1 VAPFGLPKWAL
12 YQALLHNVLIQCYKL
27 AAQDS
32 SIDTL
37 IDKATL
43 DCLMNCDDWQGQV
56 QRMLGQAARVLKPN
70 GK

>member
-1 VAPFGLPKWAL
+1 MT
-12 YQALLHNVLIQCYKL
+12 

-32 SIDTL
+32 TFDAV

-43 DCLMNCDDWQGQV
+43 DCLMNCDDWQV
-56 QRMLGQAARVLKPN
+56 QADGMLKEAVRVLKPG

>member
-1 VAPFGLPKWAL
+1 VGPFGLPKCAL
-12 YQALLHNVLIQCYKL
+12 YQALLHHVLMQSYEL

-32 SIDTL
+32 SIDTV

-43 DCLMNCDDWQGQV
+43 DCLMNCDDWKAQV